1 MVEYHC
7 VDIASQNKEREMSTL
22 KSMMIIGASLV
33 AAAASASAATP
44 RVSDGAYIQAE
55 RCAAL
60 ISSPALGRHD
70 TSGIDSFLKDQ
81 DRGRVEAA
89 YERGQEAR
97 ENAAREAR
105 TAGAYAKSQLM
116 AERDGICQSYA
127 GGPAIAATT
136 DSHAKSRAN

>member
-1 MVEYHC
+1 
-7 VDIASQNKEREMSTL
+7 VDIASHKKEREMSTF
-22 KSMMIIGASLV
+22 KSMMIIGASL
-33 AAAASASAATP
+33 AAVAASASAATP

-70 TSGIDSFLKDQ
+70 ASGINAFLKVQ
-81 DRGRVEAA
+81 DGGRDEAA
-89 YERGQEAR
+89 YERGQDAR

-116 AERDGICQSYA
+116 AERDGVCQSYA
-127 GGPAIAATT
+127 GGPAIAAASNS
-136 DSHAKSRAN
+136 DAKNRAN

>member
-1 MVEYHC
+1 
-7 VDIASQNKEREMSTL
+7 MSTF
-22 KSMMIIGASLV
+22 KSVMIIAAGLA

-60 ISSPALGRHD
+60 IASPALGRHD
-70 TSGIDSFLKDQ
+70 TSGIDAFLKDQ

-97 ENAAREAR
+97 ENGAREAR
-105 TAGAYAKSQLM
+105 TAGAYAKTQLM
-116 AERDGICQSYA
+116 AERDGVCQAYA
-127 GGPAIAATT
+127 GGPAIAAT
-136 DSHAKSRAN
+136 SNNNAKNRAN